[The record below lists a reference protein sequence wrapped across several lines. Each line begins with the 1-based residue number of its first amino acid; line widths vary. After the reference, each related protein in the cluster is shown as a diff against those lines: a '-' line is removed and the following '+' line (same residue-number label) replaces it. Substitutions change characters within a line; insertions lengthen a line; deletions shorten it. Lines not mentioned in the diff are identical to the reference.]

1 MAIVNLG
8 YLANAWVYLMD
19 KYVHFTLFF
28 FTALGSKWYAILTT
42 RQSRSTSCEYRALVP
57 LSFGM
62 WLFASWTR

>member
-28 FTALGSKWYAILTT
+28 N
-42 RQSRSTSCEYRALVP
+42 LVV
-57 LSFGM
+57 
-62 WLFASWTR
+62 